1 MTGMS
6 RLSVRRVGLG
16 RYLIAGQDAVLHT
29 RRFPFALPL
38 LRFHFRVVTRE
49 GKLVRTS
56 EGTEGGIRTSAL
68 YLVDLMPLRRCVK
81 RSDKRHRCFSVYLAL
96 EPGL

>member
-1 MTGMS
+1 MTGTS

-16 RYLIAGQDAVLHT
+16 RSLMAGQVAVLHT
-29 RRFPFALPL
+29 RMFPFALPL
-38 LRFHFRVVTRE
+38 LRFHLRVVVRE

-68 YLVDLMPLRRCVK
+68 YLVDLMPLRRCAK
-81 RSDKRHRCFSVYLAL
+81 RSEKDLSVDSVCA
-96 EPGL
+96 PGSVH